1 MLYTHHKTTH
11 RVDQRT
17 AMQTIMR
24 RVTLKVHSYCG
35 RVGMAALKCHTSST
49 NHGTIVEMTSLSSDE
64 TQRLAA
70 NACLPT
76 RLDRTDGYVQRSV
89 IRPMRYARQVKQ
101 HVHGSMVTCMC
112 AIATALAREDVLPIS
127 CAYTNGL
134 VSSIAIHLV
143 HTGRIAARPHQLGF
157 QSLLQHGLCTR
168 ATRIDARATICC
180 RSEDV

>member
-1 MLYTHHKTTH
+1 
-11 RVDQRT
+11 
-17 AMQTIMR
+17 MQTIMR
-24 RVTLKVHSYCG
+24 RVTLKVHSNCG

-49 NHGTIVEMTSLSSDE
+49 NHGTDDITLVGRDSKTGSEC
-64 TQRLAA
+64 A

-76 RLDRTDGYVQRSV
+76 RLDPKDGCVQRSV
-89 IRPMRYARQVKQ
+89 IRPMRPARQVKQ
-101 HVHGSMVTCMC
+101 HVRESMVTCMC
-112 AIATALAREDVLPIS
+112 AIATALAREDVVPIS